1 MYSLQNSEILR
12 NHVVDCKSS
21 LQQNFLS
28 LSKILPVSHRLWGTN
43 LRVSSCPIPCSGGCA
58 TSFWYCKI
66 SFLMLITVFVCAH
79 TTYLYTHN
87 TKYLSYYL
95 WERPFFSIFF
105 LEEVKLQIWIAC
117 WRSLACRYC
126 MYRSEE
132 TLVIAI
138 GREGVSLGPTAAK
151 RPIVPTMEGD

>member
-1 MYSLQNSEILR
+1 MEKTFMYSLQNSGILR

-28 LSKILPVSHRLWGTN
+28 LSKILPASHRLWGTN
-43 LRVSSCPIPCSGGCA
+43 LRVSSCPIPCSGGCT
-58 TSFWYCKI
+58 TSFRYCKI
-66 SFLMLITVFVCAH
+66 FFLMLTVCAH

-87 TKYLSYYL
+87 TKCLSYHL
-95 WERPFFSIFF
+95 WERPSFSLFF
-105 LEEVKLQIWIAC
+105 LEVKFHIWIAY

-132 TLVIAI
+132 TFVIAK
-138 GREGVSLGPTAAK
+138 GREWVSLGPTAAK
-151 RPIVPTMEGD
+151 RPIVPTM